1 MSQPVRTRLVPFL
14 PFIVVSVVHLVTL
27 LVDSGGLGSTFTK
40 PFLMP
45 ALLFAVLWSLRL
57 RVSERFIFAVLGVV
71 FSFLGDV
78 LLQSPGDI
86 GFLLG
91 LGGFLLAHV
100 AYLVLFTR
108 TMRERRVPWYGW
120 AYAIWWGVLIVYLAP
135 FVGALLIP
143 VAVYGLVLGASSFFA
158 LGANRLAAVGALI
171 FLLSDT
177 LLALKLFVPG
187 YTFYPV
193 DFIIMI
199 LYITGQGLIA
209 YAVIVSDYTSRSQPE
224 S

>member
-1 MSQPVRTRLVPFL
+1 M
-14 PFIVVSVVHLVTL
+14 HLVTL
-27 LVDSGGLGSTFTK
+27 LVDSGGLGSTISK

-57 RVSERFIFAVLGVV
+57 RPTSLLVFAALGVT

-91 LGGFLLAHV
+91 LGGFLLAHL
-100 AYLVLFTR
+100 AYLILFTR
-108 TMRERRVPWYGW
+108 SMKQRRIPWLAAG
-120 AYAIWWGVLIVYLAP
+120 YAVWWVVLVVFLVP
-135 FVGALLIP
+135 FVGALLVP
-143 VAVYGLVLGASSFFA
+143 VALYGLVLGASSTAA
-158 LGANRLAAVGALI
+158 LGAGRLAAVGALV
-171 FLLSDT
+171 FLVSDT

-187 YTFYPV
+187 YTFYPI
-193 DFIIMI
+193 DFIIMS
-199 LYITGQGLIA
+199 LYIVGQGLIA
-209 YAVIVSDYTSRSQPE
+209 FAVTTRGYSSRSQPE

>member
-1 MSQPVRTRLVPFL
+1 MTLAIGRERWLPFVPFVL
-14 PFIVVSVVHLVTL
+14 IALVHLATL
-27 LVDSGGLGSTFTK
+27 LAQSDAGSSATK

-45 ALLFAVLWSLRL
+45 ALLLAVLWSMRLRL
-57 RVSERFIFAVLGVV
+57 SPLLVFVGVGIV

-91 LGGFLLAHV
+91 LGGFLLAHL
-100 AYLVLFTR
+100 AYLLLFTR
-108 TMRERRVPWYGW
+108 PMRLRRVPWYAAG
-120 AYAIWWGVLIVYLAP
+120 YAVWWIVLVIYIAP
-135 FVGALLIP
+135 FVGGLLIP
-143 VAVYGLVLGASSFFA
+143 VAAYGLVLGASSAFA
-158 LGANRLAAVGALI
+158 LGAGRLAGIGALA

-187 YTFYPV
+187 YTFYPI
-193 DFIIMI
+193 DFIIMS
-199 LYITGQGLIA
+199 LYVVAQGLIA
-209 YAVIVSDYTSRSQPE
+209 HAVVSRDYTNRSQPG

>member
-1 MSQPVRTRLVPFL
+1 MRARLL
-14 PFIVVSVVHLVTL
+14 PFIPFAAIALVHLGTL
-27 LVDSGGLGSTFTK
+27 LVDSGGVGSTLTK

-57 RVSERFIFAVLGVV
+57 RISLLLILSALGIG

-91 LGGFLLAHV
+91 LGAFLLAHI
-100 AYLVLFTR
+100 AYLVLFVR
-108 TMRERRVPWYGW
+108 PMRERRIPWFAWGYVV
-120 AYAIWWGVLIVYLAP
+120 WWVVLVLYVAP

-143 VAVYGLVLGASSFFA
+143 VVVYGLVLGASAFVA
-158 LGANRLAAVGALI
+158 AGASRLAAIGALV
-171 FLLSDT
+171 FLVSDT
-177 LLALKLFVPG
+177 FLALKLFVPG
-187 YTFYPV
+187 YTFYPI

-209 YAVIVSDYTSRSQPE
+209 YAVVVSDYKSRSQPE

>member
-1 MSQPVRTRLVPFL
+1 VRARII
-14 PFIVVSVVHLVTL
+14 PFIPFVIVSLVHLGAL
-27 LVDSGGLGSTFTK
+27 LVDSGGAVSTVTK

-45 ALLFAVLWSLRL
+45 ALLFAVLWCLRL
-57 RVSERFIFAVLGVV
+57 RVSELFILAVLGVV

-100 AYLVLFTR
+100 AYLLLFAR
-108 TMRERRVPWYGW
+108 SMRERRIPWFAWG
-120 AYAIWWGVLIVYLAP
+120 YAIWWAVFIVYLAP
-135 FVGALLIP
+135 YVGALLIP
-143 VAVYGLVLGASSFFA
+143 VALYGLVLGASALFA
-158 LGANRLAAVGALI
+158 AGASRLAAIGALV
-171 FLLSDT
+171 FLVSDT

-199 LYITGQGLIA
+199 LYISGQGLIA
-209 YAVIVSDYTSRSQPE
+209 YAVAVSDYRSRSQPE

>member
-1 MSQPVRTRLVPFL
+1 VRARLL
-14 PFIVVSVVHLVTL
+14 PFAPFAIIGLVHLGTL
-27 LVDSGGLGSTFTK
+27 LVDSGGVGSTLTK

-57 RVSERFIFAVLGVV
+57 RVSLLLILSALGIG

-91 LGGFLLAHV
+91 LGAFLLAHV
-100 AYLVLFTR
+100 AYLLLFAR
-108 TMRERRVPWYGW
+108 SMRERRIPWFGW
-120 AYAIWWGVLIVYLAP
+120 AYAIWWLVLVVYLAP

-143 VAVYGLVLGASSFFA
+143 VAVYGLVLGAFSFFA
-158 LGANRLAAVGALI
+158 LGAGRLAAIGALVV
-171 FLLSDT
+171 LVSDT

-187 YTFYPV
+187 YTFYPI
-193 DFIIMI
+193 DFIIMV

-209 YAVIVSDYTSRSQPE
+209 FAVVVSDYRSRSQPA